1 MAEREHVGGETRVET
16 REERNRCAWSSGN
29 PRTPRSVSVL
39 FVTNKYAAVYYGMQ
53 IVSAQ
58 AARDAVR

>member
-1 MAEREHVGGETRVET
+1 MSVER
-16 REERNRCAWSSGN
+16 RESRRERNGIDSAWSGGN

-58 AARDAVR
+58 AARDADAVK